1 MFALLKLA
9 FRNLRRNKK
18 RTLITVLAITG
29 GLSITVWANNL
40 NHGMWTKMVRLGVS
54 TQAGHVVVQG
64 QGYQDEPDVELVVP
78 DSDAVAAAMSAA
90 RPDATVLQRTWV
102 QGILS
107 NSANS
112 MGVGVQAIQPDLE
125 AQVTDLEDKLVE
137 GVWLEPGDDR
147 GIIIGATLADTL
159 DVSIGNKVVLM
170 GQGADDVASRLFR
183 VRGIIRTGAPTF
195 DGQFGLVDLS
205 AAREFVG
212 LPGTSS
218 QVSLHL
224 ERPEETPEALAAVQA
239 ALEGREGIEILPW
252 QEAASDILAFTQ
264 RDRQTNNTMMFI
276 IGLIVAIGILNTIL
290 MSVMERMKEFGVML
304 SLGMTSG
311 KLARLIAAEGFLIG
325 LVGAVLG
332 TGLGALATWP
342 TVTKGLDYTKM
353 MGETMEMEGI
363 AIDAHL
369 FAAWDWT
376 SMTAYAIVAVLLGVI
391 ATLYPAWKASR
402 LQPVEAMR
410 HV

>member
-1 MFALLKLA
+1 MFGLLRLA

-18 RTLITVLAITG
+18 RTAITVLAITG
-29 GLSITVWANNL
+29 GLSLTVWANNL
-40 NHGMWTKMVRLGVS
+40 NHGMWTKMVRIGIS

-64 QGYQDEPDVELVVP
+64 KGYQDDPEVDLVVP

-107 NSANS
+107 SSANS

-125 AQVTDLEDKLVE
+125 AQVSDLEEKLVE
-137 GVWLEPGDDR
+137 GEWLEPGDDR
-147 GIIIGATLADTL
+147 GIIIGATLAETL
-159 DVSIGNKVVLM
+159 DVGIGKKVVLM
-170 GQGADDVASRLFR
+170 GQGADDVSSRLFR
-183 VRGIIRTGAPTF
+183 VRGITRTGAAAF
-195 DGQFGLVDLS
+195 DARFALIDLS
-205 AAREFVG
+205 AARAFVG
-212 LPGTSS
+212 LPGTAS

-224 ERPEETPEALAAVQA
+224 EHVKDTEEALAAVEG
-239 ALEGREGIEILPW
+239 ALADAEGLEIMPW
-252 QEAASDILAFTQ
+252 QEAASDIVAFTK

-276 IGLIVAIGILNTIL
+276 IGLIVAIGILNTVL

-304 SLGMTSG
+304 SLGMGPG
-311 KLARLIAAEGFLIG
+311 KMARLIAAEGLLIG
-325 LVGAVLG
+325 IIGAVLG
-332 TGLGALATWP
+332 TALGALATWP
-342 TVTKGLDYTKM
+342 TITHGLDYTAI
-353 MGETMEMEGI
+353 MGETIEMEGI
-363 AIDAHL
+363 AIDAL
-369 FAAWDWT
+369 LIAAWDWT
-376 SMTAYAIVAVLLGVI
+376 SMTAYAIVAVLLAVI